1 MKRKIVFIVI
11 GGIFIAI
18 FALIALTIYN
28 DCFAE
33 EYYVLCRPGVEVN
46 VRYSP
51 RKGSEIIGNLECG
64 DAVQTDGK
72 EKNGFVHV
80 TGLTFEYS
88 EGWIYKGLLIAER
101 PYVKEWQCQ
110 IVTGTRVAARHYIGG
125 KRKGWI
131 KPGQTVTVYA
141 VGAEWSITS
150 RGYVKTEFL
159 TLNYPKGGW

>member
-1 MKRKIVFIVI
+1 MMKKRI
-11 GGIFIAI
+11 IFIAVGGLLVAVFLI
-18 FALIALTIYN
+18 FAMTVYN

-33 EYYVLCRPGVEVN
+33 EEVRYVLCRPGVEVN

-51 RKGSEIIGNLECG
+51 RKGSEIIGNLDCG
-64 DAVQTDGK
+64 DAVRTDGK
-72 EKNGFVHV
+72 EKNGYVHI

-131 KPGQTVTVYA
+131 KPG
-141 VGAEWSITS
+141 AEWSITN